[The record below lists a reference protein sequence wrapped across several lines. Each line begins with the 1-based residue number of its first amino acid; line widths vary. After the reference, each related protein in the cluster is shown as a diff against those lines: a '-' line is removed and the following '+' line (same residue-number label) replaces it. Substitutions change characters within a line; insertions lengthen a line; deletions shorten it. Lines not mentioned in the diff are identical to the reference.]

1 VRCDTAPDLR
11 PVVSS
16 AVAAIGYDEAAQ
28 EAYVQFIDSG
38 VYVYE
43 RVPPVVWRAFE
54 AADSKGKFVNALLKP
69 YFDYREA

>member
-1 VRCDTAPDLR
+1 MSR
-11 PVVSS
+11 

-28 EAYVQFIDSG
+28 EAYVEFIDSG

-54 AADSKGKFVNALLKP
+54 AADSKGGFVNAVLKP
-69 YFDYREA
+69 HFGFREA